1 MPESSNGNFTASGSR
16 PERLSS
22 QRPGRKRLVIT
33 LGKVR
38 QAQAATRRSSDA
50 SAEFT
55 PYIRRVT
62 AVVPTDLARALGDRY
77 ELRDV
82 LGRGGMATVY
92 IAYDRKHHRDVALKV
107 MRPDI
112 SATIGAERFLKEIQI
127 VARMVH
133 PHILSLHDSGEAD
146 GFIYYV
152 MPYIDG
158 GSLRDRVGKDKRMS
172 ADQAIAF
179 AEPIADALSYAH
191 QCGILHRDIKPENVL
206 FARAHPI
213 VADFG
218 IAKAVST
225 ASDGIALTRTGISL
239 GTPGYM
245 SPEQA
250 AGFTDV
256 DVRTDVYS
264 LAILVYEM
272 IVGEIP
278 GRWVSDDSVRAGR
291 FLDANTGHRPHLA
304 AAGSVVEGA
313 LVRAL
318 ALRPDQRTPT
328 PQGFID
334 DLRGRR
340 DAARRKYRP
349 DEIEAIV
356 NRAAELEISNPTQSG
371 SMTMGGV
378 EQIARDVGIPTELVR
393 KAERSLSQRT
403 HSRELAIEPPKNNV
417 WIGGPTRILFER
429 LVDGELDD
437 RDYSELVDEIR
448 RCMKEV
454 GQVNQLGRSFTWMLN
469 KGTSGT
475 RNVEIVVSVRPGKT
489 RILVQEN
496 LNNLIGAI
504 YGGIGGGM
512 GGGGMGP
519 IMGVTF
525 GALGMPGVFAA
536 FIVPAWL
543 TIVIATARTSYHYAV
558 KRREKKLS
566 EVADRLAGLAE
577 ELIAQEPKRLG
588 A

>member
-1 MPESSNGNFTASGSR
+1 MGADKTEKEAC
-16 PERLSS
+16 
-22 QRPGRKRLVIT
+22 
-33 LGKVR
+33 
-38 QAQAATRRSSDA
+38 AAGA
-50 SAEFT
+50 

-62 AVVPTDLARALGDRY
+62 AVVPTDLARALGERY
-77 ELRDV
+77 ELRDI

-92 IAYDRKHHRDVALKV
+92 VAFDRKHHRDVALKV

-112 SATIGAERFLKEIQI
+112 AATIGADRFLKEIQI

-133 PHILSLHDSGEAD
+133 PHILSLHDSGEAE

-172 ADQAIAF
+172 ADQAIGI
-179 AEPIADALSYAH
+179 AEPIADALGYAH

-225 ASDGIALTRTGISL
+225 ASDGVALTRTGISL

-256 DVRTDVYS
+256 DERTDVYS

-278 GRWVSDDSVRAGR
+278 GRWVSEDSFRAGR
-291 FLDANTGHRPHLA
+291 FLDATVPHKPSLA

-328 PQGFID
+328 PQAFAD

-340 DAARRKYRP
+340 EAGRRRYRP

-371 SMTMGGV
+371 SLTMGGV

-403 HSRELAIEPPKNNV
+403 LSRELAIEQPKPNV
-417 WIGGPTRILFER
+417 LLGGPTRVVFER
-429 LVDGELDD
+429 VVEGELDD
-437 RDYSELVDEIR
+437 RDYSEMVDEIR

-454 GQVNQLGRSFTWMLN
+454 GQVSQLGRSFTWTLN
-469 KGTSGT
+469 KGSSGL
-475 RNVEIVVSVRPGKT
+475 RNIEIVVSVRPGKT

-496 LNNLIGAI
+496 LNHLIGGI

-519 IMGVTF
+519 IMGVMF
-525 GALGMPGVFAA
+525 GALGLPGAAAA
-536 FIVPAWL
+536 FLVPAWL
-543 TIVIATARTSYHYAV
+543 TIVYATARTSYHYAV
-558 KRREKKLS
+558 KRRLKTLGN
-566 EVADRLAGLAE
+566 VADRLASLAT